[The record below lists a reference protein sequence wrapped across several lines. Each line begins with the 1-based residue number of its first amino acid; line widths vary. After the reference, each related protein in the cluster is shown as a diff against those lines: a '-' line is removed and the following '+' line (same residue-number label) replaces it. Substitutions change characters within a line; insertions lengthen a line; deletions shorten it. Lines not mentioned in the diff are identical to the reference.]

1 MKTKSRISLIVNGAM
16 GKMGST
22 VVSAVDKSDDMKIV
36 GAVDVKSK
44 KKSNNFTLFW
54 RCNRN

>member
-1 MKTKSRISLIVNGAM
+1 MKTKSRISVIVNGAM

-22 VVSAVDKSDDMKIV
+22 VISAVDKSDDMKIV

-44 KKSNNFTLFW
+44 KIK
-54 RCNRN
+54 